1 MSQHNNNN
9 KKTEYYGHQ
18 LTNAMTVA
26 SVVKPYDFSNLG
38 AINSIDKSVS
48 DVPALHTIVE
58 QAKYNLLSWND
69 FYNTH
74 ASIWDTI
81 ARQHKSTNIEFH
93 PQSLLLIEIRKE
105 SALVYLFCILIQGV
119 RRRISKTEAQY

>member
-1 MSQHNNNN
+1 
-9 KKTEYYGHQ
+9 EYHGHQ

-48 DVPALHTIVE
+48 DIPALHTIVE

-93 PQSLLLIEIRKE
+93 PQSLLFDRDSKGKCLGL
-105 SALVYLFCILIQGV
+105 SLLYLDTGGYGSRYQKL
-119 RRRISKTEAQY
+119 RH

>member
-1 MSQHNNNN
+1 
-9 KKTEYYGHQ
+9 
-18 LTNAMTVA
+18 MTVA

-69 FYNTH
+69 F
-74 ASIWDTI
+74 
-81 ARQHKSTNIEFH
+81 
-93 PQSLLLIEIRKE
+93 L
-105 SALVYLFCILIQGV
+105 
-119 RRRISKTEAQY
+119 